1 MNWTAVLEV
10 VWKLLNSPAGVT
22 AMAGLMLYLLNRL
35 YARKPAWAKLE
46 GAIISGVKLAE
57 KKIPD
62 GTPNKGLAR
71 LDTALK
77 YVIGVYEEMR
87 GRKPD
92 AATTQ
97 ELKEGVQIVHDKLEA
112 AGTL

>member
-1 MNWTAVLEV
+1 MSWTAALEL

-22 AMAGLMLYLLNRL
+22 AIAGLILYLLNRL
-35 YARKPAWAKLE
+35 YAKKPAWARFE

-71 LDTALK
+71 LDAALK
-77 YVIGVYEEMR
+77 YVISVYEEMK
-87 GRKPD
+87 GKKPD
-92 AATTQ
+92 VATMQ
-97 ELKEGVQIVHDKLEA
+97 ELREGVQIVHDRLET